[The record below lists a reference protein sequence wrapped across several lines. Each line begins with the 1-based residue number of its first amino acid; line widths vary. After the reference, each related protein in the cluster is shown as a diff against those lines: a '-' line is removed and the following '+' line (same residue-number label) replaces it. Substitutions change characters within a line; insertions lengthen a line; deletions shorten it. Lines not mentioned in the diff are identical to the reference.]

1 MRGVFGDNKSGIRH
15 SSGAPSAFPSCSGVI
30 RGFVMRYGF
39 FPKLAQRWLSPLL
52 LAVLAGPLAHATT
65 VEQQPLLAD
74 RQTLVKGNGAEPESL
89 DPALVRSGFPGEAV
103 LVDLFEG
110 LVSEDGQGH
119 IVPAQAQRWEVSED
133 GLEWRFFLRPQLKW
147 SNGEPLVAADFV
159 YAWRRLLDPAINSP
173 SAGLLLATGIN
184 NAQSI
189 YAGALELGNLGIEAQ
204 SDQILK
210 ITLERPAPYFL
221 QLISQRPF
229 VPVNQKAIAKFG
241 KQWTEPGK
249 LVSNGAYRL
258 ASWTPNERIEAERN
272 IHYWDDLH
280 TRIGRVTYL
289 PITSQHAERLRY
301 EAGEIQLTNK
311 VSLGYYQ
318 KMKRESPERL
328 WGLPLFGTYLY
339 AFNLKR
345 PELQDVRVRQ
355 ALSMAVDRQQLIG
368 SVSGQDEQA
377 AWSLL
382 PEMPGYPRVILPVAL
397 EDMPTR
403 QAKAAALLS
412 AAGYNSANPLK
423 LSITY
428 NSAETHKQMAMAI
441 AAMWQKLGVQVTL
454 NSLEWGAYQVAKD
467 SGDFQVARSF
477 LFGDY
482 VEPSAMLGSFRCQ
495 DLRNESGYCN
505 PDFDLL
511 LEQAANTLDSASRVE
526 LYRHAEQLLLEEVP
540 LLPVYH
546 YNQMRLVDPLLR
558 GLPSQNLKGTIAT
571 KDLYFSPQ

>member
-1 MRGVFGDNKSGIRH
+1 
-15 SSGAPSAFPSCSGVI
+15 
-30 RGFVMRYGF
+30 MRYGF

-110 LVSEDGQGH
+110 LVSDDGQGH
-119 IVPAQAQRWEVSED
+119 IVPAQALRWEVSDD

-159 YAWRRLLDPAINSP
+159 YAWRRLLDPAISSP

-189 YAGALELGNLGIEAQ
+189 YAGALELDNLGIEAQ

-210 ITLERPAPYFL
+210 ITLERPTPYFL

-229 VPVNQKAIAKFG
+229 VPVNQKAIAQFG
-241 KQWTEPGK
+241 KQWIEPGK

-272 IHYWDDLH
+272 IHYWDDHH
-280 TRIGRVTYL
+280 THIGRVTYL
-289 PITSQHAERLRY
+289 PITSPHAERLRY

-318 KMKRESPERL
+318 KMKRGSPERL

-377 AWSLL
+377 TWSLL
-382 PEMPGYPRVILPVAL
+382 PDMPGYPRVVLPVAL

-403 QAKAAALLS
+403 QAKATALLS
-412 AAGYNSANPLK
+412 EAGYNSANPLK

-454 NSLEWGAYQVAKD
+454 NSLEWGAYQLAKD
-467 SGDFQVARSF
+467 SSNFLVVRSF

-482 VEPSAMLGSFRCQ
+482 VEPSAMLTSFRCQ

-511 LEQAANTLDSASRVE
+511 LEQAANTLDSASRAE
-526 LYRHAEQLLLEEVP
+526 LYRHAEQLLLEEAP
-540 LLPVYH
+540 ILPVYH
-546 YNQMRLVDPLLR
+546 YNQMRLVDPTLR

>member
-1 MRGVFGDNKSGIRH
+1 
-15 SSGAPSAFPSCSGVI
+15 
-30 RGFVMRYGF
+30 MRYGF

-110 LVSEDGQGH
+110 LVSDDGQGH
-119 IVPAQAQRWEVSED
+119 IVPAQALRWEVSDD

-221 QLISQRPF
+221 QLISHRPF

-258 ASWTPNERIEAERN
+258 ASWTPNEQIEAERN

-355 ALSMAVDRQQLIG
+355 ALSMVVDRQQLIG

-454 NSLEWGAYQVAKD
+454 NSLEWGAYQVTKD

-511 LEQAANTLDSASRVE
+511 LEQAANMLDSASRVE
-526 LYRHAEQLLLEEVP
+526 LYRHAEQLLLEEAP
-540 LLPVYH
+540 ILPVYH
-546 YNQMRLVDPLLR
+546 YNQMRLVDPALR

>member
-1 MRGVFGDNKSGIRH
+1 
-15 SSGAPSAFPSCSGVI
+15 
-30 RGFVMRYGF
+30 MRYGF

-110 LVSEDGQGH
+110 LVSDDGKGH
-119 IVPAQAQRWEVSED
+119 IVPAQALRWEVSDD

-159 YAWRRLLDPAINSP
+159 YAWRRLLDPAISSP

-189 YAGALELGNLGIEAQ
+189 YAGALEPDNLGIEAQ

-229 VPVNQKAIAKFG
+229 VPVNQKAIAQFG

-258 ASWTPNERIEAERN
+258 ASWAPNERIEAERN
-272 IHYWDDLH
+272 IHYWDDIH
-280 TRIGRVTYL
+280 TRIERVTYL
-289 PITSQHAERLRY
+289 PISSQHAERLRY

-339 AFNLKR
+339 TFNLKR

-368 SVSGQDEQA
+368 AVSGHDEQA

-382 PEMPGYPRVILPVAL
+382 PEMPGYPRVVLPVAL

-403 QAKAAALLS
+403 QAKAKALLS
-412 AAGYNSANPLK
+412 AAGYNSANPLT

-428 NSAETHKQMAMAI
+428 NSADTHKQMAMAI

-505 PDFDLL
+505 PEFDLL
-511 LEQAANTLDSASRVE
+511 LEQAANTLDSASRGE
-526 LYRHAEQLLLEEVP
+526 LYRHAEQLLLEEAPILP
-540 LLPVYH
+540 LYH
-546 YNQMRLVDPLLR
+546 YNQMRLVDPTLR